1 MIKYLSAAL
10 VASSLVLAGCSSL
23 SDAGSSIKEGA
34 SSMGSKAR
42 DKVMGT
48 SSETGAVAPDAA
60 GNAAGSVHQSTDT
73 MPHAHDAAT
82 QSAPA
87 AGEAGSG
94 SYMDQAKQKASE
106 KAGEYKDKAS
116 DKIKGKF
123 GN

>member
-1 MIKYLSAAL
+1 MVKYLSAAL
-10 VASSLVLAGCSSL
+10 FASSLVLAGCSSL

-48 SSETGAVAPDAA
+48 SSETEGAATQGTTPPADAM
-60 GNAAGSVHQSTDT
+60 HPSTDT
-73 MPHAHDAAT
+73 MQHSHDAAT
-82 QSAPA
+82 PSAPA
-87 AGEAGSG
+87 VEDASSG
-94 SYMDQAKQKASE
+94 SYMDQAKQKA
-106 KAGEYKDKAS
+106 GEYKDKAT